1 MLNRDISDSKGF
13 AKLSPPAAVL
23 FCMLIPNYSPHG
35 KMNGDPGYLKGEICP
50 RISYLTLKNI
60 PAYLKEINEHTS
72 VKWFAHEERMW
83 IHSTNFLTEHQQIN
97 LDRVGPDLLP
107 NYSGV
112 GPDLLPPEVEVKG
125 EVEVEVKVKEE
136 GEVNSGSTPE
146 GLLSA
151 PADLPP
157 LWNRI
162 CTSLPKCS
170 RLTEKRTIHV
180 KARLKERCLVTEWET
195 IFQRIEASP
204 FLTGQ
209 NDRDWK
215 ADFDWIIKSPD
226 NAVKVLEGK
235 YDGGKNGSGNKG
247 VHGSS
252 PQAGD
257 TKSKPGKYDGIK
269 TEVYKTDG

>member
-1 MLNRDISDSKGF
+1 MVSPRTKGRMLNRDISDSKGF

-23 FCMLIPNYSPHG
+23 FCMLVPNYSPHG

-50 RISYLTLKNI
+50 RIPYLTIKNI
-60 PAYLKEINEHTS
+60 PGYLEEINECTS
-72 VKWFAHEERMW
+72 VKWFEYEARMW
-83 IHSTNFLTEHQQIN
+83 IHSVNFLSEHQQIN

-112 GPDLLPPEVEVKG
+112 GPDLLPLEVKEEVEVKD
-125 EVEVEVKVKEE
+125 KEE
-136 GEVNSGSTPE
+136 GEGGNI
-146 GLLSA
+146 LSA
-151 PADLPP
+151 TTDLPS

-170 RLTEKRTIHV
+170 RLTEKRKIHV
-180 KARLKERCLVTEWET
+180 KARLKERHLAAEWET

-209 NDRDWK
+209 NDRSWK

-226 NAVKVLEGK
+226 NAVKVMEGK
-235 YDGGKNGSGNKG
+235 YDGNRQNSIIGGHGKKEAGEKYKG
-247 VHGSS
+247 IGESF
-252 PQAGD
+252 
-257 TKSKPGKYDGIK
+257 
-269 TEVYKTDG
+269 EV